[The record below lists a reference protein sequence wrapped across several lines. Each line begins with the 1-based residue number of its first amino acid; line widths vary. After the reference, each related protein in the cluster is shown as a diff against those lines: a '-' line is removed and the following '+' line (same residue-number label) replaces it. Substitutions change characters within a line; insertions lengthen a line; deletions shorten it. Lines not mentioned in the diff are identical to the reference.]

1 MDQRERRREKMLS
14 EKERDLGGDKR
25 QMKERGWDRRT
36 GRGGEKKR
44 EGGGERV
51 SVHCNRF
58 TSTWQKYVKLPLR
71 HPSLSVNSYTSIST
85 KM

>member
-36 GRGGEKKR
+36 GRGGEKSRKR
-44 EGGGERV
+44 TDEFKG
-51 SVHCNRF
+51 
-58 TSTWQKYVKLPLR
+58 VK
-71 HPSLSVNSYTSIST
+71 V
-85 KM
+85 